1 MPVDLSRMLRQ
12 ALGKL
17 GAEKAR
23 IERQIVGLRDA
34 LTVVAGMADGTK
46 VRRAKATVRR
56 RKGMSVAARKAA
68 SARMKAYWAKRRG
81 TQGKGGIRKE
91 K

>member
-1 MPVDLSRMLRQ
+1 MPVDLSGTLRQ

-17 GAEKAR
+17 EAEKVR
-23 IERQIVGLRDA
+23 IERQIAGLRQA
-34 LTVVAGMADGTK
+34 LNAGAGIADGTE
-46 VRRAKATVRR
+46 VRRARATVRG

-81 TQGKGGIRKE
+81 ARSKGKRRVA
-91 K
+91 